1 MIQQFKY
8 CKPGVGASWLLVA
21 LVFVGSLVG
30 GMLTFAWQAVP
41 QSLTYLIMMCFPLA
55 ACWWMGAQAQLRGE
69 PALRIDAPHF
79 GKLGAFGVLALAA
92 IAMLSLSVVIE
103 PTTSFIPMPDSI
115 KAIFEKAFVE
125 SALWDMIVSTCIL
138 APLLE
143 ELLCRGIMLRGM
155 LPRMKPGK
163 AIFWSALLFAV
174 MHMNPWQAIPAFL
187 IGLLMGWIYW
197 RTHSLWATIF
207 LHCLNNSLST
217 VLSRVMPDVS
227 IEASWKDILPSNIY
241 WLCYAGAAVLLAVI
255 LYILHEKTLSPQIS
269 SPVDAEGLG
278 R

>member
-1 MIQQFKY
+1 MIQELKY
-8 CKPGVGASWLLVA
+8 YKPTLGQSWWLVLLI
-21 LVFVGSLVG
+21 LVGSLVG
-30 GMLTFAWQAVP
+30 GGIALFWSSVP
-41 QSLTYLIMMCFPLA
+41 QSLSYFIMMLVPLLWCVMKGRLAEQAGVRPLA
-55 ACWWMGAQAQLRGE
+55 
-69 PALRIDAPHF
+69 IHAPHY
-79 GKLGAFGVLALAA
+79 GKLPAWVFFVLAGIALIAVSFLVEPLAN
-92 IAMLSLSVVIE
+92 L
-103 PTTSFIPMPDSI
+103 IPMPDSI

-125 SALWDMIVSTCIL
+125 STLWDMVVSTCIL

-207 LHCLNNSLST
+207 LHCLNNSLPT

-227 IEASWKDILPSNIY
+227 IEASWKDILPANIY